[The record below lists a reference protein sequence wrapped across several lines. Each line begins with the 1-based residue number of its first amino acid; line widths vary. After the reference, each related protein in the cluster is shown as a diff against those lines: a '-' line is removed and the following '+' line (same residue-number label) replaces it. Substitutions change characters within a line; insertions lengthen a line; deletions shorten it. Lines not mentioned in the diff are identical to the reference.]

1 MVNPT
6 PNPRRRH
13 GLWRVLGL
21 MDWLG
26 RYELATLISLVLVV
40 GSIWAFVEIAEEVV
54 EGETHSFDET
64 ILLAMRNAKDPADPL
79 GPKWLEELARDFTAL
94 GSVGV
99 MTLITVTVSGFLL
112 LQARRRATLLILAA
126 VGGGL
131 LISTLMKQGFDRPR
145 PDLVPHG
152 SYVYTTSFPSGHSMM
167 SAVTYLTLGALL
179 ARVQPRRQL
188 KAYLLMIAILLTVL
202 VGITRVYLGV
212 HWPTDVLAGWT
223 AGAAWALI
231 CWLAARWLQHRGQM
245 EPDRQMPEQLE

>member
-1 MVNPT
+1 
-6 PNPRRRH
+6 
-13 GLWRVLGL
+13 